1 MDQISIVI
9 PCFNEEEVLELT
21 AFELE
26 KKLFPTEKELNCMFQ
41 VVFIDDGSTDKSA
54 EIMENIS
61 SRNVKFRFAKL
72 SRNFG
77 HQAAV
82 SAGLSLC
89 KSSDAIVLLDADLQD
104 PISVIPEMI
113 RAWREGKDV
122 VYGQRI
128 QRVGESRFKLRSA
141 HLFYRL
147 LNKMSDVS
155 IPLDVGDFRLISSR
169 VAKAISQM
177 PESDLFIRG
186 MIAWAGFEQGA
197 IPYVREARAAGES
210 KYPFKK
216 MISFALDGLL
226 SFSNRPLR
234 LATYLGVFATTLS
247 LLLTLYFLIAAMLGV
262 VFERGWLTIIVLIL
276 LLGGAQLLTLGV
288 IGEYLG
294 RTYIQTKNRPNFLI
308 ERSSWDL

>member
-294 RTYIQTKNRPNFLI
+294 RTYIQTKK
-308 ERSSWDL
+308 